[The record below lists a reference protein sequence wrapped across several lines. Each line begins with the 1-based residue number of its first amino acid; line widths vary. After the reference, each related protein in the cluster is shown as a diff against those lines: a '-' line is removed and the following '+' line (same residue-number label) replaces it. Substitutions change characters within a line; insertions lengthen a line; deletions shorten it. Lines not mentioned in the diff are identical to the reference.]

1 MDYIFRKLGPSEW
14 SKLTYLSDPNT
25 EVLPK
30 TRNVAAYLDF
40 SLYWHKCTIC
50 FQIRIYNK
58 FDDFSFQIVNL
69 FLNRIIF
76 FAISYE
82 VCLLQYTRISGVCF
96 LRTKKKPQTTLH
108 SFYAFRHEL
117 VDQLDIFVSKLTS
130 DMLFQLYVDATTVV
144 WLEILLIL
152 SYSQILPFVQV
163 WISMA
168 FVT

>member
-1 MDYIFRKLGPSEW
+1 MNQNSFKTLSKRDEIMLSSEITFSNVSMTPCHSMDYIFRKLDPSEW

-30 TRNVAAYLDF
+30 TRNLAAYLDF
-40 SLYWHKCTIC
+40 ALYWHKCTIC

-96 LRTKKKPQTTLH
+96 LRTKKNPKLH
-108 SFYAFRHEL
+108 YIRFTPSATNW
-117 VDQLDIFVSKLTS
+117 LTN
-130 DMLFQLYVDATTVV
+130 
-144 WLEILLIL
+144 
-152 SYSQILPFVQV
+152 
-163 WISMA
+163 
-168 FVT
+168 